1 MRVVTTVL
9 YLLLIVLG
17 VSFALLNA
25 APVQVNFYVT
35 HLTISI
41 SVLMTLM
48 LGVGLVF
55 GLLLFLGRY
64 WRLKA
69 EHRKIKHQL
78 KLMETEIKN
87 LRAIPLHDQH

>member
-1 MRVVTTVL
+1 MRVVTTIL
-9 YLLLIVLG
+9 YLVLIILG

-25 APVQVNFYVT
+25 TPVKVNFYVT
-35 HLTISI
+35 HFTISI

-48 LGVGLVF
+48 LGVGLVL
-55 GLLLFLGRY
+55 GLILFLGRY

-87 LRAIPLHDQH
+87 LRAIPLQDEH